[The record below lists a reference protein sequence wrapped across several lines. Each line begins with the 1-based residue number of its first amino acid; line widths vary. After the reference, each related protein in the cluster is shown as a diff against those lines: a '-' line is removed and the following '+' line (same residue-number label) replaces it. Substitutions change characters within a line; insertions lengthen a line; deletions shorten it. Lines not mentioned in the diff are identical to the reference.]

1 MSDVIEQLTEQKLVQ
16 EIRNRQKQFES
27 RRKPW
32 EPDWQKI
39 AELVQPRREA
49 LHFSGT
55 KTPGGRSSKKRYD
68 GTPTEALQLLADG
81 LMGYL
86 VSPSLQ
92 WFRLKIPQEKIN
104 NMPGVK
110 EWLQEV
116 EHQLYSEFAR
126 SNFYEEMHA
135 YFLDGGSIGTA
146 TIYCE
151 EDIGQGRIVFSTR
164 HPREIYIAENR
175 YGMVDTVHRKYELPI
190 REIVKMFGE
199 DKLDD
204 SQLKM
209 WKDKPDEEYELLH
222 AIFPNEDRIY
232 GNLSSQNKEFSSFY
246 LFAKTGD
253 EFLRHAGYDENP
265 YAVWRWRKN
274 STEIYGRSPAHD
286 ALVDIQTLNQVR
298 RDLLHASAMSVKP
311 PMNIPSE
318 MKFRVRMTPAGE
330 NFYKDAGRIISPVH
344 TGINYPIG
352 KEELADFRQI
362 IKKHFRV
369 EFFLMLAEASRQMT
383 ATEIVER
390 QGEKAAVLGATI
402 GRLNT
407 ECMNPIIDRVFRIT
421 SDAGRLPPVPEA
433 LLEYGGDI
441 EIDYLG
447 PLAQAQKRLFK
458 TQGVMRSLEALS
470 GVAQMMPSVLD
481 NINQDEVARL
491 IMDSFGMPQ
500 KAVLEQGEV
509 DKIRQLRQQQME
521 KEQQMAQMVE
531 MAKAVPNLQQASEA
545 GSPMDKLEQEQ

>member
-1 MSDVIEQLTEQKLVQ
+1 MENEKLTDQ
-16 EIRNRQKQFES
+16 ELITKIRNRQKQFETI
-27 RRKPW
+27 RLPW
-32 EPDWQKI
+32 EPDWQEI

-55 KTPGGRSSKKRYD
+55 KDKGKRSSKKRYD

-92 WFRLKIPQEKIN
+92 WFRLKIPNEKVN
-104 NMPGVK
+104 DMPEVK
-110 EWLQEV
+110 EWLQAV
-116 EHQLYSEFAR
+116 ERQLYSEFAR

-146 TIYCE
+146 TIYQE
-151 EDIGQGRIVFSTR
+151 EDLANAKIVFSTR

-175 YGMVDTVHRKYELPI
+175 YGMVDTVHRKYDLSI
-190 REIVKMFGE
+190 REIVKQFGKDNLTE
-199 DKLDD
+199 T
-204 SQLKM
+204 QLRM
-209 WKDKPDEEYELLH
+209 YEDKPDEEYELLH
-222 AIFPNEDRIY
+222 AVFPNEDTIY
-232 GNLSSQNKEFSSFY
+232 GNLTSKNKPFSSLY

-253 EFLRHAGYDENP
+253 DLLRQAGYDENP

-274 STEIYGRSPAHD
+274 STETYGRSPAHD
-286 ALVDIQTLNQVR
+286 ALVDIQALNQVR
-298 RDLLHASAMSVKP
+298 RDLLHAGNLSVNP

-318 MKFRVRMTPAGE
+318 MKFHVRLTPAGE
-330 NFYKDAGRIISPVH
+330 NYYKDAGRLVSPVY

-369 EFFLMLAEASRQMT
+369 EFFLMLAEAQRQMT

-407 ECMNPIIDRVFRIT
+407 ECMNPIIDRAYRISST
-421 SDAGRLPPVPEA
+421 AGRTPPPPEA
-433 LLEYGGDI
+433 LLQYGGDI

-458 TQGVMRSLEALS
+458 TQGVMRSLEAVI
-470 GVAQMMPSVLD
+470 GVAKAMPSVLD
-481 NINQDEVARL
+481 NVDQDEVARL
-491 IMDSFGMPQ
+491 IMDSFGMPA
-500 KAVLEQGEV
+500 KAIKEQGEV
-509 DKIRQLRQQQME
+509 DKIRELRQQQLE
-521 KEQQMAQMVE
+521 KQEKMAQMAE
-531 MAKAVPNLQQASEA
+531 MSKAVPNLQKASEE
-545 GSPMDKLEQEQ
+545 GSPMDRIEQQQ